1 MKALF
6 STWKDK
12 LVDNRGKPREAW
24 VDVPVKLPQAFDS
37 KRKITAFMGWGG
49 IVILDEPFDVVEMAH
64 NYAGALQKSSCAK
77 CFPCR
82 VGTKVGEDIFAKILG
97 GRGSADDMKQ
107 LESLYDSISKNSKC
121 GIGQL
126 GPEPL
131 VQSLQYF
138 RRDYE
143 DYISGKKKPSGFYYP
158 YKMTAPCTSACPTG
172 MDIPLYIEQVKEGD
186 FAGSLKTIRNASPMA
201 STLGRACFHP
211 CENNCRRDNV
221 DKSISIC
228 KIKRFAW
235 DYEDQHEVEK
245 PSNPNKHARPEMVAV
260 IGAGPSG
267 LSAAYYLA
275 LQGYRPT
282 VFEKLPTVG
291 GAAWTGI
298 PQYRIPKEVMLREVE
313 FIKDMGVEIKF
324 NVEFGKAETFGSLRQ
339 KGYKAFFLATGGD
352 LSKDMGVEGEKD
364 NIPGVYGGIQILK
377 DINDNV
383 TKDVLPNL
391 DVIPNPVPVPKKV
404 LVVGAGNTAMDCVRS
419 YVRLG
424 CDDVNIVYRRTKK
437 EMPADP
443 HEVRESEDEGV
454 RYNFLLAPTKLV
466 KENGKLAG
474 LECQKM
480 ELGPPDESGRRKP
493 MAVKGSEH
501 LLKAD
506 MVISAIGQDCDIN
519 YLKEEGA
526 IQTTKWRTIVTDE
539 DTYQTAVPDVF
550 AGGDV
555 VSGPLNLVTAVGHA
569 RRAAQSIGQ
578 FLRGESVAPFD
589 SQIMENMIRG
599 IGAYDREE
607 VVPQAGGWPRK
618 EMPTCDRKDR
628 LGTFKE
634 IELGYSLEEV
644 VEESSRCMRCYIVG
658 MACVPADGGGA

>member
-1 MKALF
+1 LKAIF

-12 LVDNRGKPREAW
+12 LVDNRGKSPDSWTDA
-24 VDVPVKLPQAFDS
+24 PVKLPASFDQS
-37 KRKITAFMGWGG
+37 RKINAFMGWGG
-49 IVILDEPFDVVEMAH
+49 IVLLEEPYDIVEMSY
-64 NYAGALQKSSCAK
+64 NYSKSLQMSSCGK

-82 VGTKVGEDIFAKILG
+82 VGTKVVEDLLAKIAKGTGSNEDI
-97 GRGSADDMKQ
+97 KQ
-107 LESLYDSISKNSKC
+107 LEEVLDTIAKNSKC

-131 VQSLQYF
+131 IQSLQYF
-138 RRDYE
+138 KKEYDEYIAGKRRMA
-143 DYISGKKKPSGFYYP
+143 GFQYP
-158 YKMTAPCTSACPTG
+158 YKMTAPCTAACPTG

-186 FAGSLKTIRNASPMA
+186 YAGSLETIRTASPMA

-221 DKSISIC
+221 DKSLSIC

-235 DYEDQHEVEK
+235 DYEDQHVVTK
-245 PSNPNKHARPEMVAV
+245 PVNPNRHKRQEKAAI

-275 LQGYRPT
+275 LQGFVVT

-298 PQYRIPKEVMLREVE
+298 PHYRIPKDIMVREVK
-313 FIKDMGVEIKF
+313 FIEDMGVEIRY
-324 NVEFGKAETFGSLRQ
+324 NVEFGKAETFASLRKQ
-339 KGYKAFFLATGGD
+339 GFKAFFLATGGD
-352 LSKDMGVEGEKD
+352 LSKEMGVEGERD
-364 NIPGVYGGIQILK
+364 NVPGVYGGIAILK
-377 DINDNV
+377 DITDNV
-383 TKDVLPNL
+383 TKDIVK
-391 DVIPNPVPVPKKV
+391 IPGLKANAVPVPKKV

-419 YVRLG
+419 YIRLG
-424 CDDVNIVYRRTKK
+424 SQDVNIVYRRTKK

-443 HEVRESEDEGV
+443 HEVHESEDEGV
-454 RYNFLLAPTKLV
+454 KYNFLLAPTKLV
-466 KENGKLAG
+466 TKGGKLVG

-493 MAVKGSEH
+493 VAVKGSEH
-501 LLKAD
+501 VLEAD

-519 YLKEEGA
+519 YLKEEPSVQ
-526 IQTTKWRTIVTDE
+526 ITKWRTIITNE

-578 FLRGESVAPFD
+578 YLRGERVGPTD
-589 SQIMENMIRG
+589 EQIMEKLITG
-599 IGAYDREE
+599 LGAYDKEE
-607 VVPQAGGWPRK
+607 VVQQAKGWDRK
-618 EMPTCDRKDR
+618 PMPICDRQSKI
-628 LGTFKE
+628 GSFKE
-634 IELGYSLEEV
+634 VELGYTLDDAAEEA
-644 VEESSRCMRCYIVG
+644 SRCMRCYIVG
-658 MACVPADGGGA
+658 MASISTAGGAK

>member
-6 STWKDK
+6 STWKDN
-12 LVDNRGKPREAW
+12 LVDNRGKSPDSWA
-24 VDVPVKLPQAFDS
+24 DVPVKLPNAFDS
-37 KRKITAFMGWGG
+37 KRKITGFMGWGG
-49 IVILDEPFDVVEMAH
+49 IVVLEEPYDVVEMAV
-64 NYAGALQKSSCAK
+64 NYAKALQQSSCAK

-82 VGTKVGEDIFAKILG
+82 VGTKVGEDILEKIVSG
-97 GRGSADDMKQ
+97 KGVADDLKQ
-107 LESLYDSISKNSKC
+107 LTDLYENIAKNSKC

-126 GPEPL
+126 GPEPII
-131 VQSLQYF
+131 QAIQYF
-138 RRDYE
+138 RADFD
-143 DYISGKKKPSGFYYP
+143 DYIGGRRKPLGLKYL

-186 FAGSLKTIRNASPMA
+186 YAGSLATIRTASPMA

-221 DKSISIC
+221 DKSLSIC

-235 DYEDQHEVEK
+235 DFEDQHVVDK
-245 PSNPNKHARPEMVAV
+245 PVNPNKYARKETVAV

-275 LQGYRPT
+275 LQGFPVT
-282 VFEKLPTVG
+282 IFEKLPTVG

-298 PQYRIPKEVMLREVE
+298 PHYRIPKDIMVREVKFVE
-313 FIKDMGVEIKF
+313 DMGVEIKYG
-324 NVEFGKAETFGSLRQ
+324 VEFGKDETFASLRK
-339 KGYKAFFLATGGD
+339 KGFKAFFLATGGD
-352 LSKDMGVEGEKD
+352 ISKEMGVEGEKD

-377 DINDNV
+377 DITDNV
-383 TKDVLPNL
+383 TKDVVKIPS
-391 DVIPNPVPVPKKV
+391 IKPNPVPVPKRV

-419 YVRLG
+419 YIRLG
-424 CDDVNIVYRRTKK
+424 SEDVNIVYRRTKK

-443 HEVRESEDEGV
+443 HEVHESEDEGV
-454 RYNFLLAPTKLV
+454 KYNFLLAPTKLV
-466 KENGKLAG
+466 TQNGKLVG

-501 LLKAD
+501 VLPAD
-506 MVISAIGQDCDIN
+506 IVISAIGQDCDIN
-519 YLKEEGA
+519 YLKEEPT
-526 IQTTKWRTIVTDE
+526 IQTTKWNTIITNE
-539 DTYQTAVPDVF
+539 ETYQTSVTDVF

-578 FLRGESVAPFD
+578 YLRGESVGVSD
-589 SQIMENMIRG
+589 QQIMEKI
-599 IGAYDREE
+599 ISAVGAYDKSEQ
-607 VVPQAGGWPRK
+607 VPQAKGWNRK
-618 EMPTCDRKDR
+618 QMPICDRKDKI
-628 LGTFKE
+628 GSFNE
-634 IELGYSLEEV
+634 VELGYSLEDV
-644 VEESSRCMRCYIVG
+644 TEESSRCMRCYIVG
-658 MACVPADGGGA
+658 MASVSAGGGA

>member
-1 MKALF
+1 MKAIF
-6 STWKDK
+6 SSWKDK
-12 LVDNRGKPREAW
+12 LVDNRGKPQDTW
-24 VDVPVKLPQAFDS
+24 VDVPVRLPQAFDS
-37 KRKITAFMGWGG
+37 KRKITAFIGWGG
-49 IVILDEPFDVVEMAH
+49 IVILEEPYDVVEMAY
-64 NYAGALQKSSCAK
+64 NYAKALQKSSCAK

-97 GRGSADDMKQ
+97 GGGSADHIKQ
-107 LESLYDSISKNSKC
+107 LESLYETISKNSKC

-138 RRDYE
+138 RQDYE
-143 DYISGKKKPSGFYYP
+143 DYIRKTRKPAGFYYP

-172 MDIPLYIEQVKEGD
+172 MDIPLYIEQVKEGN
-186 FAGSLKTIRNASPMA
+186 FAGSLATIRNASPMA
-201 STLGRACFHP
+201 NTLGRACFHP

-221 DKSISIC
+221 DTSISIC

-235 DYEDQHEVEK
+235 DYEDLHVVEK
-245 PSNPNKHARPEMVAV
+245 PVNPNKHARPEKVAV

-267 LSAAYYLA
+267 LSCAYYLA
-275 LQGYRPT
+275 LQGFRAT

-298 PQYRIPKEVMLREVE
+298 PQYRIPKQTILREVK
-313 FIKDMGVEIKF
+313 FIEDMGVEIKY
-324 NVEFGKAETFGSLRQ
+324 NVEFGKTETFASLRQ

-352 LSKDMGVEGEKD
+352 LSKDMGVAGEKD
-364 NIPGVYGGIQILK
+364 DIPGVYGGIQILK
-377 DINDNV
+377 DITNNV
-383 TKDVLPNL
+383 TSDIIKNPA
-391 DVIPNPVPVPKKV
+391 IKPNPVPLPQKV

-419 YVRLG
+419 YIRLG

-443 HEVRESEDEGV
+443 HEVHESEDEGV
-454 RYNFLLAPTKLV
+454 RYNFLLAPTKLIE
-466 KENGKLAG
+466 ENGRLTG
-474 LECQKM
+474 LECQNM

-493 MAVKGSEH
+493 VAVKGSEH
-501 LLKAD
+501 VIKAD

-519 YLKEEGA
+519 YLKEEAA
-526 IQTTKWRTIVTDE
+526 IQTTKWGTIVTDE
-539 DTYQTAVPDVF
+539 DTFQTAVTDVF

-569 RRAAQSIGQ
+569 KRAAQSIGQ
-578 FLRGESVAPFD
+578 FLRGEPVSPFD
-589 SQIMENMIRG
+589 EQIMEKIIAG
-599 IGAYDREE
+599 IGAYDKDEE
-607 VVPQAGGWPRK
+607 VPQAKGWPRK
-618 EMPTCDRKDR
+618 EMPICDRKDKI
-628 LGTFKE
+628 GSFKE
-634 IELGYSLEEV
+634 VELGYPLQDV

-658 MACVPADGGGA
+658 MASVPSAGGGR